1 MRVRFAKEG
10 PMVYIGH
17 LDLAKFMIRQLVRS
31 GLPVWYTEGFNPR
44 PHLVFASSL
53 SVGCGGEREI
63 MDFRLAGEASDAEIF
78 EKLAPLMPD
87 GMRII
92 EVFTAEHKLKEIE
105 WGEYEIAYSSSRP
118 GIAEEVNELFK
129 SPVIMM
135 KRSKSGEHETDITQ
149 YIGTLEVSERD
160 GALTVVF
167 TANAADGRYL
177 NPVYIAKAIAE
188 KLGFNEPYSVMRKKL
203 MLSDGTEMR

>member
-1 MRVRFAKEG
+1 
-10 PMVYIGH
+10 MVYIGH

-63 MDFRLAGEASDAEIF
+63 MDFRLAGEASDEEIF

-105 WGEYEIAYSSSRP
+105 WANTRLHIRRVAP
-118 GIAEEVNELFK
+118 GL
-129 SPVIMM
+129 P
-135 KRSKSGEHETDITQ
+135 KR
-149 YIGTLEVSERD
+149 
-160 GALTVVF
+160 
-167 TANAADGRYL
+167 
-177 NPVYIAKAIAE
+177 
-188 KLGFNEPYSVMRKKL
+188 
-203 MLSDGTEMR
+203 

>member
-1 MRVRFAKEG
+1 
-10 PMVYIGH
+10 MVYIGH

-149 YIGTLEVSERD
+149 YIGTLEVSEQD

-177 NPVYIAKAIAE
+177 NPVYIEKAIAE

>member
-1 MRVRFAKEG
+1 
-10 PMVYIGH
+10 MVYIGH

-105 WGEYEIAYSSSRP
+105 WGEYEIAYSSVAP
-118 GIAEEVNELFK
+118 GL
-129 SPVIMM
+129 P
-135 KRSKSGEHETDITQ
+135 KR
-149 YIGTLEVSERD
+149 
-160 GALTVVF
+160 
-167 TANAADGRYL
+167 
-177 NPVYIAKAIAE
+177 
-188 KLGFNEPYSVMRKKL
+188 
-203 MLSDGTEMR
+203 